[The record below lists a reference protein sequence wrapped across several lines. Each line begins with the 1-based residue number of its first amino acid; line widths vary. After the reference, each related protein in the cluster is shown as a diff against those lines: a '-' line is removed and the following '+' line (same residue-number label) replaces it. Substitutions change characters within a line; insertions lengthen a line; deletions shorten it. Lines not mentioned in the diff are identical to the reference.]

1 MGAQSS
7 VHDSYRWPIHD
18 GFDRREDDLSRL
30 VGYFCLILGRD
41 FSCDFLHGFLYPPS
55 IRARRDRAEI
65 APMISYTRS
74 AAQTGNYAPSSL
86 FGEARSLDFYAAIE
100 AADPDAIL

>member
-1 MGAQSS
+1 VIFRVIFYMGF
-7 VHDSYRWPIHD
+7 YI
-18 GFDRREDDLSRL
+18 
-30 VGYFCLILGRD
+30 
-41 FSCDFLHGFLYPPS
+41 PS

>member
-30 VGYFCLILGRD
+30 VRVIFYM
-41 FSCDFLHGFLYPPS
+41 GFYIPS
-55 IRARRDRAEI
+55 IAARRDRRDRAEHGAEI

-100 AADPDAIL
+100 APGG